1 MDERPLLVLLH
12 DPPEV
17 LASPDPRTGK
27 VELHNT
33 WLVRNLNTVY
43 PAQQQNA
50 DCSKTDSVKS
60 YVSEA
65 IKNGFAVIDVNLPKH
80 ITDDD
85 VSWRCIYCFVEFV
98 LTSPQDE
105 QNHEDSDLLA
115 KRSAE
120 ATELLNYL
128 WDNYIELADSTH
140 VFLLGTNV
148 GHVAIT
154 NWIRAHEDTAMDRV
168 DRTIHFIEDVSLQ
181 ACRSPTN
188 DMLSPWYY
196 RTSMIWLAKEH
207 NFWSSD
213 FAQKP
218 KKKFGRVMKT
228 DGDHISDML
237 VEQKEKVMAALI
249 DDTEDWRRGKS
260 ATDDEE
266 DVEDVMDGIEGDVV
280 ATSSSAARKLPPV
293 GNFALSP
300 APGARTPKMLSPSRA
315 GFTSVGRSPAR

>member
-1 MDERPLLVLLH
+1 VDAVVALPSDLTLTLH
-12 DPPEV
+12 
-17 LASPDPRTGK
+17 
-27 VELHNT
+27 
-33 WLVRNLNTVY
+33 
-43 PAQQQNA
+43 
-50 DCSKTDSVKS
+50 
-60 YVSEA
+60 
-65 IKNGFAVIDVNLPKH
+65 
-80 ITDDD
+80 
-85 VSWRCIYCFVEFV
+85 
-98 LTSPQDE
+98 QDE
-105 QNHEDSDLLA
+105 QNHEDSDLIA

-128 WDNYIELADSTH
+128 WDNYVELADSTH

-154 NWIRAHEDTAMDRV
+154 NWIKAHEDIAMDRV

-207 NFWSSD
+207 NFWASD

-237 VEQKEKVMAALI
+237 VEQKDKVMAALI

-260 ATDDEE
+260 ATEDEDDG
-266 DVEDVMDGIEGDVV
+266 EDVMDGIEGDAAV
-280 ATSSSAARKLPPV
+280 ATSSAPARKLPPV

-300 APGARTPKMLSPSRA
+300 APGSRTPNVPSPKRA
-315 GFTSVGRSPAR
+315 GFASVGRSPAR

>member
-1 MDERPLLVLLH
+1 M
-12 DPPEV
+12 
-17 LASPDPRTGK
+17 
-27 VELHNT
+27 
-33 WLVRNLNTVY
+33 
-43 PAQQQNA
+43 
-50 DCSKTDSVKS
+50 
-60 YVSEA
+60 
-65 IKNGFAVIDVNLPKH
+65 
-80 ITDDD
+80 
-85 VSWRCIYCFVEFV
+85 
-98 LTSPQDE
+98 
-105 QNHEDSDLLA
+105 
-115 KRSAE
+115 
-120 ATELLNYL
+120 

-154 NWIRAHEDTAMDRV
+154 NWIRAHEDIAMDRV

-196 RTSMIWLAKEH
+196 RTSLIWLANEH

-218 KKKFGRVMKT
+218 KKKFGRVMRT

-237 VEQKEKVMAALI
+237 VEQKDKVLAALI
-249 DDTEDWRRGKS
+249 EDTEDWRRGKS

-266 DVEDVMDGIEGDVV
+266 LEDAMDIAEGDTM
-280 ATSSSAARKLPPV
+280 ATSSLRKLPPV

-300 APGARTPKMLSPSRA
+300 GPQGSPAPKLLSPTRGTFA
-315 GFTSVGRSPAR
+315 SVGRSPAR

>member
-1 MDERPLLVLLH
+1 M
-12 DPPEV
+12 
-17 LASPDPRTGK
+17 
-27 VELHNT
+27 
-33 WLVRNLNTVY
+33 
-43 PAQQQNA
+43 
-50 DCSKTDSVKS
+50 
-60 YVSEA
+60 
-65 IKNGFAVIDVNLPKH
+65 NLPKH

-85 VSWRCIYCFVEFV
+85 VSGHSPCSSLGVV
-98 LTSPQDE
+98 LTFRQDE
-105 QNHEDSDLLA
+105 QNHEDSDLIA

-237 VEQKEKVMAALI
+237 VEQKDKVLAALI

-266 DVEDVMDGIEGDVV
+266 DGEDVMDGIEGDAVV
-280 ATSSSAARKLPPV
+280 ASSSARKLPPV

-300 APGARTPKMLSPSRA
+300 APGARTPKVLSPNRA
-315 GFTSVGRSPAR
+315 GFASVGRSPAR